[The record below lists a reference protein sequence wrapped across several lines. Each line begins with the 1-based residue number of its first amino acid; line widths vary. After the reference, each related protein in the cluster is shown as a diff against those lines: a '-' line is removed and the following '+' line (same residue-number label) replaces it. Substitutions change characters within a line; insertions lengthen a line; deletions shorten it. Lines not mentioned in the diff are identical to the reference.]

1 MTSKRLNGIIDITNK
16 GDTLAV
22 IKTYEAFE
30 ARGWKKHDTKDR
42 MITLSVQGKH
52 SAVQHDLSL
61 AEVIELQELLAKAV
75 AQSAGEAKESPWG
88 VEEPF

>member
-1 MTSKRLNGIIDITNK
+1 LTSKRLNDIIDITNK

-42 MITLSVQGKH
+42 MITIYVQGPH
-52 SAVQHDLSL
+52 SAVQHDLNM
-61 AEVIELQELLAKAV
+61 AEVIELQEILQKAV
-75 AQSAGEAKESPWG
+75 AQSAGEFKQSPWG
-88 VEEPF
+88 EEPF